1 MPTKQTLAN
10 SKWVSKNKEHAK
22 YLSDRS
28 RSRSFIKKQATLE
41 DIKEF
46 EQLLSDRKVLLKN
59 QDKDA

>member
-10 SKWVSKNKEHAK
+10 SKWVSKNKKHAK

-46 EQLLSDRKVLLKN
+46 EQLLSDRKVLLEN
-59 QDKDA
+59 QNKDA